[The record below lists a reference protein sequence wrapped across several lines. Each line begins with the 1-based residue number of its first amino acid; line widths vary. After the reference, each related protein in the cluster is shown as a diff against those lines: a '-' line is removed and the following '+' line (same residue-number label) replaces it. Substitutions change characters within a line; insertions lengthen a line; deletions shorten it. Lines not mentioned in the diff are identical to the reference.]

1 MKKQSFS
8 NRIAFNFMLAT
19 AVLIIVIFAVVYL
32 VVHKTVETSLK
43 DDLTTE
49 GIEVAE
55 GLVLL
60 TDSIVFADEAEW
72 QEKEHGQVE
81 VNPIF
86 IQVADSAGKVL
97 RRSPNLM
104 GTSLAIDKN
113 ETGDVY
119 FNSSLSGV
127 RIRQF
132 QLLLK
137 NGLGQQAGFVSV
149 AIPLE
154 ESHMVL
160 RNLFIILLTGFPVA
174 LVILYFITKFIAKK
188 SISPVLVL
196 TERAEKITRENL
208 NERIPFPAIE
218 DELHTL
224 TGTINS
230 LLDRMEDTLLRE
242 KQFASDASHELRT
255 PLSVL
260 KGTLEIMIRKPRPS
274 AYYIEKAATC
284 FSEVNRMS
292 ILVDQLLLLARYE
305 SKTVMANL
313 SKVSLEQLVHRII
326 ARNVNSLEEK
336 NLTINLKIGENT
348 MVITDAFMTEQILEN
363 IFSNAVKYSY
373 PNQAI
378 EIFTDRS
385 DDQVFLTVKDEGVG
399 MEKEELSKIFDR
411 FYRADKSRSA
421 QSKSHGLGLA
431 IAKRF
436 ADLLQIKISVVS
448 QPGKGSSFTLAF
460 PSSVGL
466 HHS

>member
-1 MKKQSFS
+1 
-8 NRIAFNFMLAT
+8 
-19 AVLIIVIFAVVYL
+19 
-32 VVHKTVETSLK
+32 
-43 DDLTTE
+43 
-49 GIEVAE
+49 
-55 GLVLL
+55 
-60 TDSIVFADEAEW
+60 
-72 QEKEHGQVE
+72 
-81 VNPIF
+81 
-86 IQVADSAGKVL
+86 
-97 RRSPNLM
+97 
-104 GTSLAIDKN
+104 
-113 ETGDVY
+113 
-119 FNSSLSGV
+119 
-127 RIRQF
+127 
-132 QLLLK
+132 
-137 NGLGQQAGFVSV
+137 
-149 AIPLE
+149 
-154 ESHMVL
+154 
-160 RNLFIILLTGFPVA
+160 
-174 LVILYFITKFIAKK
+174 
-188 SISPVLVL
+188 
-196 TERAEKITRENL
+196 
-208 NERIPFPAIE
+208 
-218 DELHTL
+218 
-224 TGTINS
+224 
-230 LLDRMEDTLLRE
+230 MEDTLLRE

>member
-8 NRIAFNFMLAT
+8 NRIAFNFMMAT
-19 AVLIIVIFAVVYL
+19 AVLIIAIFAVVYL
-32 VVHKTVETSLK
+32 VVHKTVDTSLK

-72 QEKEHGQVE
+72 EEKEHGQVE

-86 IQVADSAGKVL
+86 IQVADSAGEVL

-104 GTSLAIDKN
+104 GTSLSIDKN
-113 ETGDVY
+113 EPGDVY

-127 RIRQF
+127 RIMQF
-132 QLLLK
+132 QKALK
-137 NGLGQQAGFVSV
+137 NGRGQQAGFVSI

-160 RNLFIILLTGFPVA
+160 KNLSIILLIAFPVA
-174 LVILYFITKFIAKK
+174 LLILYFITKLIAKK
-188 SISPVLVL
+188 SILPVLIL
-196 TERAEKITRENL
+196 TGRAEKVTKENL
-208 NERIPFPAIE
+208 NERIPFPAIK

-230 LLDRMEDTLLRE
+230 LLDRMEDTFQRE

-255 PLSVL
+255 PLAVM
-260 KGTLEIMIRKPRPS
+260 KGTLEMMIRKPRS
-274 AYYIEKAATC
+274 SEYYIEKAATC

-292 ILVDQLLLLARYE
+292 VLIDQLLLLARYE
-305 SKTVMANL
+305 SKTVRTNL
-313 SKVSLEQLVHRII
+313 AKVKLEQLIHRIV

-336 NLTINLKIGENT
+336 NLTLEINIGEGIN
-348 MVITDAFMTEQILEN
+348 VITDAFMAEQILEN
-363 IFSNAVKYSY
+363 IFSNAVKYSS
-373 PNQAI
+373 PGRNL
-378 EIFTDRS
+378 EIFTDQT
-385 DDQVFLTVKDEGVG
+385 DVQVLLTVKDEGVG
-399 MEKEELSKIFDR
+399 MEQKDLSKIFDR

-436 ADLLQIKISVVS
+436 ADLLQIKINVAS
-448 QPGKGSSFTLAF
+448 QPGKGSSFTLTF
-460 PSSVGL
+460 SDPGDLYQS
-466 HHS
+466 

>member
-104 GTSLAIDKN
+104 GTLLAIDKN